1 MTAHPH
7 WRIRPLREDDAV
19 ESFSCGHDTLD
30 LWLRKHAWASQRRRT
45 AATQVLLNSPDEAA
59 GAVIG
64 YYSLASTSVI
74 SADLPR
80 RLGRGQ
86 PAILPAF
93 LLARLALDH
102 SLQGQGRGGAL
113 LSHAVRSADQASR
126 IVAARLLVVDTI
138 DASAASFY
146 EYHGF
151 TPLTTDD
158 RHQRFAAIIKHLL

>member
-30 LWLRKHAWASQRRRT
+30 LWLRKHAWAIQRRRT
-45 AATQVLLNSPDEAA
+45 AATQVLLNSPNEAA

-93 LLARLALDH
+93 LLAHLALDH
-102 SLQGQGRGGAL
+102 SLQGQGMGGAL

-126 IVAARLLVVDTI
+126 IVASRLLVVDTI

-158 RHQRFAAIIKHLL
+158 HHQRFAAVIKHLL